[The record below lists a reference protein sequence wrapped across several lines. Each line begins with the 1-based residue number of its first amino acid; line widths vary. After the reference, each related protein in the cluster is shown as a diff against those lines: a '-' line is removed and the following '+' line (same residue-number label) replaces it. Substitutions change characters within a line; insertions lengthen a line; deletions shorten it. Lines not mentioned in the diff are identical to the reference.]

1 MKTIDLRE
9 VDDKLAGRIRALDG
23 EPLVFADGDI
33 PVAALAPLD
42 GMDLES
48 LYVSTNPDFV
58 DLIERSRRRHREE
71 GRISSEEMRRRL
83 GIPTGPSTPRSEEGH
98 AQVPGGAKKRSGRA

>member
-1 MKTIDLRE
+1 MKKIDLRE
-9 VDDKLAGRIRALDG
+9 VDDELAGHIRALDG
-23 EPLVFADGDI
+23 EPLVIADGDI
-33 PVAALAPLD
+33 PVAALVPLE

-71 GRISSEEMRRRL
+71 GGISSEEMRRRL
-83 GIPTGPSTPRSEEGH
+83 GIPTGPTVPRSRKGH
-98 AQVPGGAKKRSGRA
+98 ARVPDGTEKRTGSA